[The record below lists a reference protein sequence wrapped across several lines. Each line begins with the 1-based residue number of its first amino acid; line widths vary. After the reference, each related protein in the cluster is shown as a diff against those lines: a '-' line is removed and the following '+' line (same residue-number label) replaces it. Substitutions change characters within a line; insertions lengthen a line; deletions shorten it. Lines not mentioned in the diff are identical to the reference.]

1 MIKRDGSGGVWAR
14 TPGRVYRRYGM
25 VVVQV
30 AVGITTLVGFMALAV
45 DVGIMYSAKTEIQR
59 AADSAALAAAAE
71 LGDYTDGDPMTRAR
85 TVAADFANRNKVL
98 NAGVA
103 LAPSDVLFGQAY
115 IDQGTGKYTF
125 TETTEL
131 PNAVKV
137 RLRRTAGSP
146 SGPMSLFFA
155 RVFGIQSANL
165 SAQATAVLTPR
176 DIAFVLD
183 LSGSHN
189 DDSSLVSCKK
199 TEVANR
205 GVWEHLWDTQ
215 YGPAPV
221 VDGLPS
227 GPSFGNMNLWGDP
240 VTGPSGINTSD
251 PGLFYLP
258 KGSNWNLTTEFVS
271 QTLSAKGYGTYTS
284 DELSVINSKNRD
296 SDSSA
301 YKRRVQVALGLLRWK
316 SGKPG
321 GQAGGNGDNVIDSSE
336 VVSMVAYPS
345 SAANP
350 TTKCKKVGG
359 SWSSYCDYVMSSSST
374 MCVYNAAQ
382 YKYGDPNCRYR
393 YGLKTW
399 LDYVQNSQP
408 SQSSSPGLAG
418 SPEQPMGAV
427 ADAVKASI
435 DIITALQ
442 SNDLVGMASYGT
454 CGYGPDDQPDN
465 MSWLTD
471 DLASVRARVDTLQA
485 SMWTSTTNMAQGI
498 DEGVN
503 VLFNSS
509 RARANAAKVVILL
522 TDGRPNQTRANPT
535 TYYDEWNTS
544 SPAYSDARTAAQDAA
559 ALGVRIYTISVGAT
573 CDLQLM
579 QDIAAYGHGETFHA
593 QGSVATYRQELQEI
607 LQSLGGKRP
616 VILIQ

>member
-1 MIKRDGSGGVWAR
+1 MSRREDRKRGV
-14 TPGRVYRRYGM
+14 

-30 AVGITTLVGFMALAV
+30 AVGLTTLVGFMALAI
-45 DVGIMYSAKTEIQR
+45 DVGAMYTAKTEIQR
-59 AADSAALAAAAE
+59 AADSAALAAATE

-85 TVAADFANRNKVL
+85 TAAADFANRNKVL
-98 NAGVA
+98 NSGVGLDA
-103 LAPSDVLFGQAY
+103 SDVVFGQAH
-115 IDQGTGKYTF
+115 INQDTGKYVF
-125 TETTEL
+125 TETTDL

-137 RLRRTAGSP
+137 RLRRTTGSP

-165 SAQATAVLTPR
+165 AAQATAVLTPR

-189 DDSSLVSCKK
+189 DDSCLVSCKK
-199 TEVANR
+199 TEVSNR
-205 GVWEHLWDTQ
+205 GVWEYLWDTT
-215 YGPAPV
+215 YGAAPV

-227 GPSFGNMNLWGDP
+227 GPSFGNMNLWGDA
-240 VTGPSGINTSD
+240 VTGPNGINTSD

-258 KGSNWNLTTEFVS
+258 RNSNWTLTSAFVS
-271 QTLSAKGYGTYTS
+271 QTLSAKGYGTYTA
-284 DELSVINSKNRD
+284 DELSAINSKAYD
-296 SDSSA
+296 GDSSY
-301 YKRRVQVALGLLRWK
+301 YKRRVQIALGLIRWK
-316 SGKPG
+316 SGLTG
-321 GQAGGNGDNVIDSSE
+321 GQDGGNGDSKIDSTE
-336 VVSMVAYPS
+336 VVTMVSYPS
-345 SAANP
+345 STTNP

-359 SWSSYCDYVMSSSST
+359 SWSSFCDYVMSSSSS

-382 YKYGDPNCRYR
+382 YKYGDSNCRYR

-408 SQSSSPGLAG
+408 SNSASPGLAG

-442 SNDLVGMASYGT
+442 SNDLVGMAGYGT
-454 CGYGPDDQPDN
+454 NGYGPDDKPSN

-471 DLASVRARVDTLQA
+471 DLSSVRAKVDKLQA
-485 SMWTSTTNMAQGI
+485 SMWTSTTNLAQGI
-498 DEGVN
+498 DEGVK

-509 RARANAAKVVILL
+509 ESRPNAAKVMILL

-535 TYYDEWNTS
+535 QSSDEFN
-544 SPAYSDARTAAQDAA
+544 PAASGYTDAKAAAQDAA
-559 ALGVRIYTISVGAT
+559 ALGVRIYTISVGAS
-573 CDLQLM
+573 CDLNLM
-579 QDIAAYGHGETFHA
+579 QTIASYGHGETFHA
-593 QGSVATYRQELQEI
+593 EGSVATYQAELQQI
-607 LQSLGGKRP
+607 LQDLGGKRP

>member
-1 MIKRDGSGGVWAR
+1 
-14 TPGRVYRRYGM
+14 M

-30 AVGITTLVGFMALAV
+30 AVGLTTLVGFMALAI
-45 DVGIMYSAKTEIQR
+45 DVGVMYNAKTEIQR

-71 LGDYTDGDPMTRAR
+71 LGDYATGDPMTRAR
-85 TVAADFANRNKVL
+85 TTAADFTNRNKVL

-103 LAPSDVLFGQAY
+103 LASSDVVFGQAH
-115 IDQGTGKYTF
+115 IDTATGKYLF
-125 TETTEL
+125 AETTTL

-137 RLRRTAGSP
+137 KVRRTNDSP

-155 RVFGIQSANL
+155 QVFGIQSANL

-189 DDSSLVSCKK
+189 DDSCLVSSKK
-199 TEVANR
+199 TQVANR
-205 GVWEHLWDTQ
+205 GVWEYLWDTA
-215 YGPAPV
+215 YGAAPV
-221 VDGLPS
+221 AGGLPS
-227 GPSFGNMNLWGDP
+227 GPSLGNMNLWGDA

-258 KGSNWNLTTEFVS
+258 KSSNWTLTAAFVS
-271 QTLSAKGYGTYTS
+271 QTLSAKGYGTYTTA
-284 DELSVINSKNRD
+284 EMNVINNKNYD
-296 SDSSA
+296 SDTNY
-301 YKRRVQVALGLLRWK
+301 YKRRVQIALGLVRWK
-316 SGKPG
+316 SGISG
-321 GQAGGNGDNVIDSSE
+321 GQSGGNGDTKIDSGE
-336 VVSMVAYPS
+336 VVSMVSYPS
-345 SAANP
+345 SSSNP
-350 TTKCKKVGG
+350 TTKCKQVGG
-359 SWSSYCDYVMSSSST
+359 SWSAYCDYVMSSSSS
-374 MCVYNAAQ
+374 MCVYNASQ

-399 LDYVQNSQP
+399 VDYLQNSVP
-408 SQSSSPGLAG
+408 DNSSSPGLAG

-435 DIITALQ
+435 DIITELQ

-454 CGYGPDDQPDN
+454 NGYGPDDKPTN
-465 MSWLTD
+465 MAWLTD
-471 DLASVRARVDTLQA
+471 ELTVVRGKVNTLQA
-485 SMWTSTTNMAQGI
+485 SMWSSTTNTAQGI
-498 DEGVN
+498 DEGVK
-503 VLFNSS
+503 VLFNSPE
-509 RARANAAKVVILL
+509 ARSNAAKVMILL

-535 TYYDEWNTS
+535 TYYDEWVTS

-579 QDIAAYGHGETFHA
+579 QDIASYGHGETFHA
-593 QGSVATYRQELQEI
+593 EGSVATYQAQLQQI
-607 LQSLGGKRP
+607 LQDLGGKRP

>member
-1 MIKRDGSGGVWAR
+1 V
-14 TPGRVYRRYGM
+14 

-30 AVGITTLVGFMALAV
+30 AVGVTTLVGFMALAV
-45 DVGIMYSAKTEIQR
+45 DVGAMYTAKTEIQR
-59 AADSAALAAAAE
+59 AADCAALAAATE
-71 LGDYTDGDPMTRAR
+71 LGDYADGDPMTRAR
-85 TVAADFANRNKVL
+85 AAAADFANRNKVL
-98 NAGVA
+98 NSGVA
-103 LAPSDVLFGQAY
+103 LDTSDVVFGQAH
-115 IDQGTGKYTF
+115 IDENTGKYVF
-125 TETTEL
+125 TQTPEL

-137 RLRRTAGSP
+137 RLRRTEGSP

-176 DIAFVLD
+176 DIVFVLD

-199 TEVANR
+199 TEIANR
-205 GVWEHLWDTQ
+205 GVWEYLWDTQ

-227 GPSFGNMNLWGDP
+227 GPSLGNMNLWGDT
-240 VTGPSGINTSD
+240 VTGPNGINTSD
-251 PGLFYLP
+251 PGLFDLP
-258 KGSNWNLTTEFVS
+258 KGSDWTLTSAFVS
-271 QTLSAKGYGTYTS
+271 QTLSAKGYGTYTA
-284 DELSVINSKNRD
+284 EEMSVINSKACD
-296 SDSSA
+296 SDSNA

-316 SGKPG
+316 SGVSG
-321 GQAGGNGDNVIDSSE
+321 GQAGGDGDNVIESSE
-336 VVSMVAYPS
+336 VVSMVSYPCS
-345 SAANP
+345 TSNP
-350 TTKCKKVGG
+350 TTKCKRVGG
-359 SWSSYCDYVMSSSST
+359 SWSSYCDYVMSGSSS
-374 MCVYNAAQ
+374 MCVYNVAQ
-382 YKYGDPNCRYR
+382 YKYGDSNCRYR

-399 LDYVQNSQP
+399 VDYVQNSQP
-408 SQSSSPGLAG
+408 SHSSSPGLAG

-435 DIITALQ
+435 DIVTALE

-454 CGYGPDDQPDN
+454 SGYGPDGKPDS

-471 DLASVRARVDTLQA
+471 DLTSVRSKVDTLQA
-485 SMWTSTTNMAQGI
+485 SMWTSTTNIAQGI
-498 DEGVN
+498 DEGVK

-509 RARANAAKVVILL
+509 QARGNAAKVMILL
-522 TDGRPNQTRANPT
+522 TDGRPNQTRAEPT
-535 TYYDEWNTS
+535 SYYDEWNTS

-579 QDIAAYGHGETFHA
+579 QDIADYGHGETFHA
-593 QGSVATYRQELQEI
+593 QGSVATYQQELQDI
-607 LQSLGGKRP
+607 LQNLGGKRP